1 MVTPTTRIRWLPV
14 VEQNRPATE
23 QTVSSSPGAPAHRTL
38 RSMLGGESKWTCRH
52 PHPDA
57 FSLRSNPFRNFIGA
71 FLDALNINWWSD
83 RRPGRPR
90 TAGTD
95 GRPGPPPE
103 TGDRGWTSGTSA
115 AQVRRSRDDTSRY
128 GTHWS
133 SGRPVRIEPRSRSP
147 RPASTPRPGTPPR
160 PVTCAL
166 ASHSPEGITGRA
178 LRGAQIRCPQGED
191 DLGATV
197 DQPGIP

>member
-1 MVTPTTRIRWLPV
+1 MVTPTTRIRWLAV

-23 QTVSSSPGAPAHRTL
+23 QTISSPPGANADRTL
-38 RSMLGGESKWTCRH
+38 RSLLAGGSRWTRRH
-52 PHPDA
+52 PRTDA
-57 FSLRSNPFRNFIGA
+57 LARRSNPFRNFIGA
-71 FLDALNINWWSD
+71 SPDALNINWWFD

-90 TAGTD
+90 IACTD
-95 GRPGPPPE
+95 GRPGPPLE
-103 TGDRGWTSGTSA
+103 TGDRGWTSGMSA
-115 AQVRRSRDDTSRY
+115 AQVRRIRDDTRRY

-147 RPASTPRPGTPPR
+147 RPASTPRPGTPLR

-166 ASHSPEGITGRA
+166 ASPSPEGITGRA
-178 LRGAQIRCPQGED
+178 LRGAPTKCPQCED

-197 DQPGIP
+197 DQPGTP